1 MRNFVIVLAVL
12 CLILAGCGGESVSAP
27 SPEQVQ
33 VVNPMMQVES
43 LAEMEEYLD
52 FSVPVLEKELANF
65 IVLVIDGY
73 PQMGRVCYADGG
85 EFRIQY
91 GSGDIS
97 GIYGGTEE
105 KTEEIQGV
113 TVMFLVYD
121 QIRYAIWEK
130 DGFTCCLMGGESLEA
145 EVAELIG

>member
-1 MRNFVIVLAVL
+1 MRNFLIVLALL
-12 CLILAGCGGESVSAP
+12 CLLLAGCGGEKQSVP
-27 SPEQVQ
+27 VPEKVQ
-33 VVNPMMQVES
+33 AVNPMMQVES
-43 LAEMEEYLD
+43 LAQMEEYLD
-52 FSVPVLEKELANF
+52 FSVPVLDKEVAKL

-85 EFRIQY
+85 EFRIRY
-91 GSGDIS
+91 DSGDIS

-113 TVMFLVYD
+113 TVTFLVYD

-130 DGFTCCLMGGESLEA
+130 DGFACCLMGGESLET
-145 EVAELIG
+145 EVGALIG